1 MQRGKIRPPKRSLR
15 PEADEFDQCWA
26 VLREAL
32 TDIHNRN
39 AGRLSFEHLYR
50 ASYKIVLKKHG
61 ERLYD
66 LVKEFERDWF
76 AKQVIPQIQAL
87 IAPNLVNIIVFEV
100 PGTSAHE
107 RREMGDTFLRGLKD
121 AWESHNMSMN
131 MVADIL
137 MYLDKGWLKESKNT
151 SIFVTT
157 IGLFRDHLLDPG
169 TISAPG
175 YDRTFSIWEILCAV
189 ILDHVNM
196 EREGDVVDRNL
207 IHRCVTMLE
216 DLYETDDEL
225 DSQRLYLTYFELPF
239 LESSRKFYRAEA
251 LRLLRGAD
259 ASVWLRHTHR
269 RLREEADRCR
279 TTLSRLTTDKISKV
293 VEAELIS
300 THLSEL
306 LALESNGLK
315 SMLDND
321 RIEDLAILYE
331 LILKVDPTTEA
342 LKNGLQNRITA
353 QGAEIEKS
361 LRDMD
366 NNPVAADTAVA
377 ADGDTKVEGESSKS
391 GAKAAAQQ
399 QPLSTQAQQTAAAIK
414 WVDDVLALRD
424 KYDTLWERCF
434 EQDLAIQSAITK
446 GFSDFIH
453 AFPRSSEYVSL
464 FIDDNLKRGIRGK
477 TDGEVGVILDKAIV
491 LIRYLRDKDLFER
504 YYQKHL
510 ARRLLHSK
518 SGSEEVEKQMISL
531 MQLDLGK
538 HFTSK
543 FEGMFKDMATSEEL
557 SKKYH
562 EHISS
567 LGDDAG
573 YRQAK
578 PIELSVSV
586 LTSNNWPPE
595 VMGRTQQLADSA
607 TNPAGGGSTECIYP
621 PEVKR
626 LQESFFKF
634 YLRDRSGRVL
644 TWVGSAGTADIKC
657 VFPRVPGRET
667 GPLSKERRYELS
679 ASTYGMVV
687 LLLFNDVADGASL
700 SLEDVQASTN
710 IPPKELS
717 RALASLS
724 INPKARV
731 LLKDPPTKT
740 IRPGDR
746 FSFNTGFV
754 SKAIKIKAPVISS
767 HSKVEGDEERQKT
780 EDKNDETRRH
790 MVDAAIVR
798 IMKYVCHYSI
808 CWCLFG
814 PARLTGLV
822 QIPQRVGPQ
831 LAPHRGH
838 QPAGI
843 TVSASGSHDQGQDR
857 RPYWARISRADRG
870 LGGHKPSVSLSSIKR
885 IEVEGR
891 AFFSCTKHMCMG

>member
-366 NNPVAADTAVA
+366 NNPAAADTAAA

-667 GPLSKERRYELS
+667 GPLSKERRYELG

-798 IMKYVCHYSI
+798 IMKSRKELAHNS
-808 CWCLFG
+808 L
-814 PARLTGLV
+814 LTEV
-822 QIPQRVGPQ
+822 ISQ
-831 LAPHRGH
+831 LASRF
-838 QPAGI
+838 QPQVPMI
-843 TVSASGSHDQGQDR
+843 K
-857 RPYWARISRADRG
+857 ARIEDLIGREY
-870 LGGHKPSVSLSSIKR
+870 LER
-885 IEVEGR
+885 IEDSAATNPAYR
-891 AFFSCTKHMCMG
+891 YLA